1 MRIHTIETH
10 KITSRDHDLFAI
22 LDACVPTFDERTVL
36 AITSKIVAICE
47 GRIVQMG
54 TVDKQT
60 LIAQEADAFLPAA
73 FNKYHTTLT
82 IKRGILIPT
91 AGIDESNGDG
101 FYILWP
107 RDPQQTANAVRAY
120 LQQRFHRT
128 HVGVIITDSRTTP
141 LRVGVTGVALA
152 YSGFQALND
161 YVGTKDLFG
170 RALRITKV
178 NVVDALATAAV
189 LVMGEG
195 SEQTPLAV
203 VGELPFVTWQD
214 RDPSPAEV
222 QQLRIAVEDDLY
234 GPLLTSVQW
243 HPGQQKL

>member
-1 MRIHTIETH
+1 MHIHTIETH
-10 KITSRDHDLFAI
+10 KITRRDQNLFAI
-22 LDACVPTFDERTVL
+22 LDTYVSVFDDRTVL
-36 AITSKIVAICE
+36 AITSKIVSICE
-47 GRIVQMG
+47 GRVVKIG
-54 TVDKQT
+54 TVDKRT
-60 LIAQEADAFLPAA
+60 LIAQEADVFLPAA
-73 FNKYHTTLT
+73 LNKYHTTLT
-82 IKRGILIPT
+82 MKQGILIPT
-91 AGIDESNGDG
+91 AGIDESNGEG
-101 FYILWP
+101 YYVLWP

-120 LQQRFHRT
+120 LQRRFSRKY
-128 HVGVIITDSRTTP
+128 VGVIITDSKTTP

-170 RALRITKV
+170 RALRMTKV

-203 VGELPFVTWQD
+203 VGELPFVTFQE
-214 RDPSPAEV
+214 RDPSRAEV
-222 QQLRIAVEDDLY
+222 QQLRIAVEEDIY

-243 HPGQQKL
+243 HKGQR